1 MRHEIVVTRPA
12 PRHSRHAGATHRPSP
27 APGGTA
33 YPQQQPQPQRQ
44 VVKRGAN
51 DGLHLFLSLI
61 TCGLWTVTGWP
72 ITVAMGHKT
81 VTTSYAPQ
89 PQQYP
94 PTGCPS
100 QQAGA

>member
-1 MRHEIVVTRPA
+1 
-12 PRHSRHAGATHRPSP
+12 
-27 APGGTA
+27 
-33 YPQQQPQPQRQ
+33 
-44 VVKRGAN
+44 
-51 DGLHLFLSLI
+51 LFLSLI